1 MNIISQYTDM
11 AGKIRAT
18 CRLNLGEL
26 ISLKFQTQ
34 PTQAYLDS
42 LEAQYIEAHALDNVQ
57 QVTFN
62 LLDHADLIREFV
74 VLVKAN
80 PTVTLA
86 QYNNWLGTK
95 TWYQSAVI
103 RYFVFTLA
111 TILAAKADLT
121 LTTMTETAVLGKLR
135 DWIVATDG
143 KKIAKIV
150 YGSNG

>member
-1 MNIISQYTDM
+1 MIITEQYTDM

-18 CRLNLGEL
+18 CRLASGEL

-34 PTQAYLDS
+34 PTQAYLNA
-42 LEAQYIEAHALDNVQ
+42 LEAQYTEAHALDNVQ

-62 LLDHADLIREFV
+62 ILDHTELIKEFV
-74 VLVKAN
+74 VLVKGN
-80 PTVTLA
+80 PTVTLT
-86 QYNNWLGTK
+86 QYNNWLSTK

-111 TILAAKADLT
+111 TILAAKADLS
-121 LTTMTETAVLGKLR
+121 LTAMTETAVLGKLR
-135 DWIVATDG
+135 DWIVATSG
-143 KKIAKIV
+143 SKIAKIV